1 MLKSVSLRL
10 APALGLAALAA
21 VAISAGPGQAWAQYQ
36 YVPYKA
42 PYQQYPYQAA
52 PSPAAPYPATTYQP
66 YQPYQVAQQQGQAP
80 VLAQAPGQVSAQP
93 AKPAQSAKPAK
104 AAPAASMSGADDP
117 AFWSFSAGW
126 FDINKQ
132 KNEAFEG
139 RIEYRDDHKFWIFKP
154 FGGVMATSDSA
165 AHVYAGVLVD
175 LYLGRRWVITPSFA
189 PGWYREGDGKHISDG
204 IQFRS
209 QIEVAYRFSDRSRL
223 GVSFNHI
230 SNAGINDPN
239 PGVETLALTY
249 SIPTSGWLGR

>member
-1 MLKSVSLRL
+1 MVK
-10 APALGLAALAA
+10 PALSRPLAA
-21 VAISAGPGQAWAQYQ
+21 VVWGAFSLFCAFAADSASAQMR
-36 YVPYKA
+36 A
-42 PYQQYPYQAA
+42 
-52 PSPAAPYPATTYQP
+52 
-66 YQPYQVAQQQGQAP
+66 QVAQNQGQPAQMP
-80 VLAQAPGQVSAQP
+80 AQAPIQAPIP
-93 AKPAQSAKPAK
+93 AGK
-104 AAPAASMSGADDP
+104 GADDP

-154 FGGVMATSDSA
+154 FGGVMATSDRA

-175 LYLGRRWVITPSFA
+175 LYFGRRWVVTPSFA
-189 PGWYREGDGKHISDG
+189 PGWYHEGDGKKISDG

-209 QIEVAYRFSDRSRL
+209 QLEVAYRFDDRSRL
-223 GVSFNHI
+223 GISINHI

-239 PGVETLALTY
+239 PGSETLALTY

>member
-1 MLKSVSLRL
+1 MVN
-10 APALGLAALAA
+10 PALSRPLAA
-21 VAISAGPGQAWAQYQ
+21 VVWGAFSLFCAFAADSASAQMR
-36 YVPYKA
+36 A
-42 PYQQYPYQAA
+42 
-52 PSPAAPYPATTYQP
+52 
-66 YQPYQVAQQQGQAP
+66 QVAQNQGQPAQIP
-80 VLAQAPGQVSAQP
+80 AQAPIQAPIP
-93 AKPAQSAKPAK
+93 AGK
-104 AAPAASMSGADDP
+104 GADDP

-154 FGGVMATSDSA
+154 FGGVMATSDRA

-175 LYLGRRWVITPSFA
+175 LYFGRRWVVTPSFA
-189 PGWYREGDGKHISDG
+189 PGWYHEGDGKKISDG

-209 QIEVAYRFSDRSRL
+209 QLEVAYRFDDRSRL
-223 GVSFNHI
+223 GISINHI

-239 PGVETLALTY
+239 PGSETLALTY

>member
-1 MLKSVSLRL
+1 MR
-10 APALGLAALAA
+10 A
-21 VAISAGPGQAWAQYQ
+21 
-36 YVPYKA
+36 
-42 PYQQYPYQAA
+42 
-52 PSPAAPYPATTYQP
+52 
-66 YQPYQVAQQQGQAP
+66 QVAQNQGQPAQMP
-80 VLAQAPGQVSAQP
+80 AQAPIQAPIP
-93 AKPAQSAKPAK
+93 AGK
-104 AAPAASMSGADDP
+104 GADDP

-154 FGGVMATSDSA
+154 FGGVMATSDRA

-175 LYLGRRWVITPSFA
+175 LYFGRRWVVTPSFA
-189 PGWYREGDGKHISDG
+189 PGWYHEGDGKKISDG

-209 QIEVAYRFSDRSRL
+209 QLEVAYRFDDRSRL
-223 GVSFNHI
+223 GISINHI

-239 PGVETLALTY
+239 PGSETLALTY